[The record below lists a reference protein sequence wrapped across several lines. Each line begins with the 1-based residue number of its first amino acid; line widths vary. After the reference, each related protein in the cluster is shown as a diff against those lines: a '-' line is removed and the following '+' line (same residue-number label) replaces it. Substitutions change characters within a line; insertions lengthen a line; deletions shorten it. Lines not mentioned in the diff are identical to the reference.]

1 MITRRSHVDTQ
12 GYVSMPWLRLC
23 SRLCACLTLM
33 LMPVALTAQTL
44 GRVEGVVR
52 DSTSNALLSNVTVTA
67 AGTKAGATTN
77 ELGRFTLRVAPG
89 TYIIRAQRIGFA
101 VVSKTVTVTAGAAS
115 SLDFALPPRALQ
127 LDAVV
132 SVGYGTQRKR
142 DLTGS
147 VTSVNTDAL
156 EKSPI
161 VSIDQLLAG
170 TAPGVAV
177 STASNAPGGGIS
189 VRIRGNSSITGNA
202 EPLYVIDGFPIENDL
217 EGSSAGNGGR
227 TKTVPANPLVALNP
241 NDIESIQILKD
252 ASATAIYGARGA
264 NGVVIINTKQGQ
276 GAKPQFTF
284 DYYAG
289 QQQVSRTYDLLDAQ
303 SYMDYANE
311 WATNSSLAIPFPDSI
326 RKNITTNTNW
336 QDEIFRKAGIQSLQL
351 TMRGATTGV
360 NRTRYALSGGLVD
373 QDGII
378 LGSGLRRFSGRVN
391 VSQQIGRKFEIGA
404 NLTASR
410 VTTRSVATDGQ
421 QNKGAGVVSGA
432 LQYQPI
438 LPVRR
443 PDGSYSYIFTD
454 IPSQLNPPETPNP
467 ISMALDVA
475 DSLTDARLLANSYAE
490 YALFPS
496 LKFRTSLGGD
506 YADRGRYTYFP
517 RTTLRG
523 SLTNGEALRATGL
536 TTSWLNE
543 NTVTWQKTLGRH
555 AFTVLGGFTRQK
567 QEQINDSESNTQFVS
582 DINGYNNIGSGTQQ
596 GGPSIS
602 SRRQVW
608 TLMSYLGRIN
618 YTLADRYLFTFT
630 GRRDGSSRFGAG
642 KKWGVFPS
650 AAFAWRASDEGFLKG
665 IKSLDDL
672 KFRVS
677 TGTVGNPSIRPYNS
691 LARLS
696 DQNYSFNGGLIA
708 GYYPFAVANPNLT
721 WETTTER
728 NAGVDVGLF
737 NRLTIT
743 ADAYTKTTK
752 DLLLT
757 VQLPLETGF
766 ATALQNLGS
775 IRNSGIEIDVGLQV
789 LKPSSKGLGWRTAA
803 NFARNRNRVV
813 ELGGLGEIQADFVT
827 GDFNLPGSRI
837 LAGQPIGMFYGFIS
851 DGIIRNAADSAAYTT
866 LNFANGRRGRPGEL
880 KIRDVASRDSAGN
893 LVMTPDGRI
902 TLDDRTTI
910 GDPTP
915 SFTYGWTNTLSF
927 RGFELTGLFQ
937 GVQGNKV
944 LNVNRLRSETS
955 PRSNVQADRYF
966 DRWTPTNEN
975 AKYPAIGEN
984 PNQVGTNNYTSDL
997 LEDGSFIRLRSVTV
1011 TWVVPERLVT
1021 ARGFSSARLYLTG
1034 ANLVTWT
1041 KYNGFNPDVS
1051 SGGVGTSNRGVDIG
1065 AYPLARSFTLGLTV
1079 GY

>member
-1 MITRRSHVDTQ
+1 MSLRAACVACAAMALIP
-12 GYVSMPWLRLC
+12 GYLQ
-23 SRLCACLTLM
+23 
-33 LMPVALTAQTL
+33 AQTT
-44 GRVEGVVR
+44 GRIDGVVR
-52 DSTSNALLSNVTVTA
+52 DSSTSATLANVTVTA
-67 AGTKAGATTN
+67 VGTKAGATSN
-77 ELGRFTLRVAPG
+77 ESGRYTLRVPAG
-89 TYIIRAQRIGFA
+89 TYIVRAQRIGFGA
-101 VVSKTVTVTAGAAS
+101 VSQTVTVAVGATAT
-115 SLDFALPPRALQ
+115 LDFRLPARAVT
-127 LDAVV
+127 LDALV

-142 DLTGS
+142 DLTGA
-147 VTSVNTDAL
+147 VTSVNTEAL
-156 EKSPI
+156 DKAPI

-227 TKTVPANPLVALNP
+227 TRTVPSNPLVALNP

-252 ASATAIYGARGA
+252 ASATSIYGARGA

-289 QQQVSRTYDLLDAQ
+289 QQQISRLYKLLDAQ
-303 SYMDYANE
+303 NYMDYANE
-311 WATNSSLAIPFPDSI
+311 WAANSLLSAPFPDSV
-326 RKNITTNTNW
+326 RAKITTNTDW

-351 TMRGATTGV
+351 TMRGATAGV

-378 LGSGLRRFSGRVN
+378 LGSGLRRISGRVN

-421 QNKGAGVVSGA
+421 QNRNAGVVSSA

-490 YALFPS
+490 YTLFPS

-523 SLTNGEALRATGL
+523 ALANGEAIRATGL

-543 NTVTWQKTLGRH
+543 NTLTWQQTRGSH
-555 AFTVLGGFTRQK
+555 ALTVLGGFTRQK

-618 YTLADRYLFTFT
+618 YTLADRYLLTLT

-650 AAFAWRASDEGFLKG
+650 AAFAWRASDEGFLK
-665 IKSLDDL
+665 KVKAVDDL
-672 KFRVS
+672 KFRLS

-691 LARLS
+691 LARLN
-696 DQNYSFNGGLIA
+696 DQNYSFNGGLVA
-708 GYYPFAVANPNLT
+708 GYYPFAVANEQLT

-728 NAGVDVGLF
+728 NAGVDLGLF

-775 IRNSGIEIDVGLQV
+775 IRNSGVEVDLGLQI
-789 LKPSSKGLGWRTAA
+789 LRPSAKGLGWRTAA

-813 ELGGLGEIQADFVT
+813 ELGGLKEIQADFIT

-837 LAGQPIGMFYGFIS
+837 LAGQPIGMFFGFIS
-851 DGIIRNAADSAAYTT
+851 DGIIRNSADSATFTT
-866 LNFANGRRGRPGEL
+866 LNFASGRRGRPGEL
-880 KIRDVASRDSAGN
+880 KIRDVAGRDSAGK

-915 SFTYGWTNTLSF
+915 SFTFGWTNTLSF
-927 RGFELTGLFQ
+927 RGFELTGLLQ

-944 LNVNRLRSETS
+944 LNVNRLRSEAS
-955 PRSNVQADRYF
+955 PRSNVQAERYF

-984 PNQVGTNNYTSDL
+984 PNQVGVNNYTSDL
-997 LEDGSFIRLRSVTV
+997 LEDGSFVRIRSLTV
-1011 TWVVPERLVT
+1011 TWVVPERLVA
-1021 ARGFSSARLYLTG
+1021 ARGFASARVYLTG

-1041 KYNGFNPDVS
+1041 EYNGFNPDVS